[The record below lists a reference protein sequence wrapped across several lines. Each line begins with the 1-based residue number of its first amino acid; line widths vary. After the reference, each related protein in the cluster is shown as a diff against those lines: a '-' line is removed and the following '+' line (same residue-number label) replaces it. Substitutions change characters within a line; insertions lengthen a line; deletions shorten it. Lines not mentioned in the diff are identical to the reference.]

1 MFCFCTNR
9 KNSTNIQYRVAQA
22 ARRQLRDNDKRIKS
36 LFASQAMYAKR
47 MEYGVRYI
55 NLGQIEKNE
64 SGEFCRKILSLD
76 TGVLNV
82 VVNPDFSREI
92 QSEGT
97 T

>member
-1 MFCFCTNR
+1 
-9 KNSTNIQYRVAQA
+9 
-22 ARRQLRDNDKRIKS
+22 
-36 LFASQAMYAKR
+36 MYAKR